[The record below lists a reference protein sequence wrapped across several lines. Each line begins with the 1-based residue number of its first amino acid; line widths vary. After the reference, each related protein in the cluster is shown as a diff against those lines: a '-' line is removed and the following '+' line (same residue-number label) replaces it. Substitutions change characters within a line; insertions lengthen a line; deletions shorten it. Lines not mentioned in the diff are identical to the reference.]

1 MKAAELFDVT
11 RHVAFVTSA
20 ASGLGLAMAEAMA
33 DNGAH
38 VDMADIDPATLAV
51 QTGRLAGA
59 GASVE
64 GIELDVADLPA
75 LRAAIDATAEK
86 RGRLDAVFA
95 NAGISAGPGYLTEA
109 GKIDAVDPAKWD
121 EVVHINLT
129 SVFATVQAAARH
141 MKRQKSGH
149 IVVTASIAGLK
160 AEPMVGYAYNGTKT
174 AVVGLVRQ
182 AALELA
188 PTTSRSTPSRP
199 GRSSPTSATAAST
212 IRKSSG
218 VSPTSSRWAGLPT
231 HRNCRAWRCCS
242 PRPPAPS
249 SPEPPFRSTAAAWR
263 ADPAPSAALPDRQ
276 PELRPPPCPD

>member
-11 RHVAFVTSA
+11 GHVAFVTGA

-38 VDMADIDPATLAV
+38 VVMADIDLATLAL

-86 RGRLDAVFA
+86 RGWLDAVFA

-149 IVVTASIAGLK
+149 IVLTASIAGLK

-188 PTTSRSTPSRP
+188 PYNVTINAIAP
-199 GRSSPTSATAAST
+199 GPFFTNIGNGRLNDPEVVKGFTDIIPMGRIADTQELQGLALLLASPAGSFITGTA
-212 IRKSSG
+212 IPIDG
-218 VSPTSSRWAGLPT
+218 GCMAG
-231 HRNCRAWRCCS
+231 
-242 PRPPAPS
+242 
-249 SPEPPFRSTAAAWR
+249 
-263 ADPAPSAALPDRQ
+263 
-276 PELRPPPCPD
+276 